1 MNNMKKLEIKNN
13 LLIVTDEEYPTA
25 IIPLDDVVKLATI
38 YDETK
43 KAYLI
48 ELYFYHK
55 QKVDGFA
62 CFPTIMFNGKMLHVL
77 TQNYHES
84 YCKDIQ
90 LIQDIEHNSFIC
102 VSDKREL
109 IEINKKE
116 LIYINFE
123 FLDDVKIGL
132 KPFLTNNILYEL
144 SNLEDVSNSYEKENC
159 IIPVN
164 IFCIFNTHNIKT
176 EINNIPFVVQKIS
189 TIKNKSKKITK
200 VFEFLIEHMDNGTL
214 HYKTL

>member
-1 MNNMKKLEIKNN
+1 MKKLEIQNN

-25 IIPLDDVVKLATI
+25 MIQLDDVVKLATI

-43 KAYLI
+43 NAYLI

-84 YCKDIQ
+84 YCQDIQ
-90 LIQDIEHNSFIC
+90 LIQDVEHDAFIC
-102 VSDKREL
+102 VSDKP
-109 IEINKKE
+109 E

-123 FLDDVKIGL
+123 YLDSI
-132 KPFLTNNILYEL
+132 NNIGYEL
-144 SNLEDVSNSYEKENC
+144 SGPKDSSIVC
-159 IIPVN
+159 N
-164 IFCIFNTHNIKT
+164 IDLFSRFITHNIET
-176 EINNIPFVVQKIS
+176 RVNNIPFIVQKMN
-189 TIKNKSKKITK
+189 TIKNKSKKTTE
-200 VFEFLIEHMDNGTL
+200 VFEFLVEYLDNSKNC
-214 HYKTL
+214 YKEF

>member
-48 ELYFYHK
+48 ELYFYHE

-62 CFPTIMFNGKMLHVL
+62 FFPTIMFNGKMLHVL

-84 YCKDIQ
+84 YCQDIQ
-90 LIQDIEHNSFIC
+90 LIQDVEHDSFIC
-102 VSDKREL
+102 ISDKRALSEK
-109 IEINKKE
+109 NQKE

-123 FLDDVKIGL
+123 FLDDV
-132 KPFLTNNILYEL
+132 NNIGYEL
-144 SNLEDVSNSYEKENC
+144 TSPKDSSIVCNMDLFSTFV
-159 IIPVN
+159 
-164 IFCIFNTHNIKT
+164 THNIET
-176 EINNIPFVVQKIS
+176 RVNDLSFIVQKLD
-189 TIKNKSKKITK
+189 TIKNKSKKATEA
-200 VFEFLIEHMDNGTL
+200 FEFLVEYLNNSKNC
-214 HYKTL
+214 YKEF

>member
-38 YDETK
+38 HDETK

-48 ELYFYHK
+48 ELYFYHE

-62 CFPTIMFNGKMLHVL
+62 CFPTIMFNGKILHVL

-84 YCKDIQ
+84 YCQDIQ
-90 LIQDIEHNSFIC
+90 LIQDVEHDYFIC
-102 VSDKREL
+102 ISDKRTLSEK
-109 IEINKKE
+109 NQKE

-123 FLDDVKIGL
+123 FLDDV
-132 KPFLTNNILYEL
+132 NNIGYEL
-144 SNLEDVSNSYEKENC
+144 TSPKDSSIVCNMDLFSTFV
-159 IIPVN
+159 
-164 IFCIFNTHNIKT
+164 THNIET
-176 EINNIPFVVQKIS
+176 RVNDLSFIVQKLD
-189 TIKNKSKKITK
+189 TIKNKSKKATEAFK
-200 VFEFLIEHMDNGTL
+200 FLVEYLDNGKNC
-214 HYKTL
+214 YKEF